1 MKIQIPKI
9 KASSQVSRLVMMV
22 MLYYAVS
29 YILVYTFRLPRLLL
43 YFGDVFNLG
52 VFMLALRKNRGKIP
66 CFSIIMWMIIFT
78 IIGLFSSA
86 INQEGIGLIIW
97 GVRNNLRFF
106 ILFYSIVTFFKMFDV
121 AIVLKVMKVIFWI
134 SVPLCAFE
142 RFYIS
147 YPSGTI
153 IGDMIGGI
161 FWGYSGCNLSLN
173 IVLITVVTL
182 VASQY
187 FRGEEKM
194 KNFLL
199 ISAASLFM
207 AATAELKVYLAEY
220 IVIVI
225 LTAVMSGASFK
236 NIFKML
242 LCGILFSFF
251 ISFFISFNM
260 TGGNYADNYTLAGFF
275 DYATRES
282 GYNGTGDLNRLT
294 GLMTVN
300 NTIFDGE
307 WIKKLFGIGLGNAEY
322 TNFFISDFYNQYKY
336 LNYQWFH
343 DIWMFIE
350 TGFIGVISYI
360 AIFIVALIKSVTY
373 LKKTSLGSF
382 VSTMIVLMLILYVYN
397 ITLRAEAGGFI
408 LFMILAIPYLYK
420 KEKSCSSINKFYSI
434 TGFLDR

>member
-1 MKIQIPKI
+1 MKIYIPKF
-9 KASSQVSRLVMMV
+9 KASSQGARLVMMV
-22 MLYYAVS
+22 MLYYTLS
-29 YILVYTFRLPRLLL
+29 YILVYTFGLPRVLL
-43 YFGDVFNLG
+43 YFGDIFNVC
-52 VFMLALRKNRGKIP
+52 VFMLALQKQKGKIP
-66 CFSIIMWMIIFT
+66 CFSIIGWMIIFT
-78 IIGLFSSA
+78 IIGLFSSF
-86 INQEGIGLIIW
+86 INKQNIGLIIW
-97 GVRNNLRFF
+97 GIRNNLRFF
-106 ILFYSIVTFFKMFDV
+106 ILFYSIVTFFKMMDID
-121 AIVLKVMKVIFWI
+121 IVLRIVKLVFWL
-134 SVPLCAFE
+134 SVPLCTFE
-142 RFYIS
+142 KFCIS

-153 IGDMIGGI
+153 VGDMIGGI
-161 FWGYSGCNLSLN
+161 FWNYSGCNLSLN
-173 IVLITVVTL
+173 IVLITVITL
-182 VASQY
+182 VSSQY
-187 FRGEEKM
+187 FKGEENL
-194 KNFLL
+194 KNFILT
-199 ISAASLFM
+199 SVAALFM
-207 AATAELKVYLAEY
+207 AAIAELKAYLAEY
-220 IVIVI
+220 VIIIV
-225 LTAVMSGASFK
+225 LTAVMSGISFK
-236 NIFKML
+236 NIIKIL
-242 LCGILFSFF
+242 LGGILFSFS

-260 TGGNYADNYTLAGFF
+260 SGGNYADNYTLAGFF

-282 GYNGTGDLNRLT
+282 GYNGMGDLNRLT

-322 TNFFISDFYNQYKY
+322 TNFFISDFYNQYRY

-420 KEKSCSSINKFYSI
+420 KEKSFSSINKFYSKQV
-434 TGFLDR
+434 LYR

>member
-1 MKIQIPKI
+1 MKIYIPKF
-9 KASSQVSRLVMMV
+9 KASSQGARLVMMV
-22 MLYYAVS
+22 MLYYTLS
-29 YILVYTFRLPRLLL
+29 YILVYTFRLPRVLL
-43 YFGDVFNLG
+43 YFGDIFNVC
-52 VFMLALRKNRGKIP
+52 VFMLALQKERGKIP
-66 CFSIIMWMIIFT
+66 CFSIIRWMIIFT
-78 IIGLFSSA
+78 IIGLFSSF
-86 INQEGIGLIIW
+86 INQQDIGLIIW
-97 GVRNNLRFF
+97 GIRNNLRFF
-106 ILFYSIVTFFKMFDV
+106 ILFYSIVAFFKMMDID
-121 AIVLKVMKVIFWI
+121 IVLRVMKVVFWL

-142 RFYIS
+142 KFCIS

-161 FWGYSGCNLSLN
+161 FWNYSGCNLSLN
-173 IVLITVVTL
+173 IVLITVITL
-182 VASQY
+182 VSSQY
-187 FRGEEKM
+187 FKGEENL
-194 KNFLL
+194 KNFILT
-199 ISAASLFM
+199 SAAALFM

-220 IVIVI
+220 VVIIV
-225 LTAVMSGASFK
+225 LTALMSDISFK
-236 NIFKML
+236 NIFTIL
-242 LCGILFSFF
+242 LGGILFSFS

-260 TGGNYADNYTLAGFF
+260 SGGNYADNYTLAGFF

-294 GLMTVN
+294 GLMTIN
-300 NTIFDGE
+300 STIFEGE

-322 TNFFISDFYNQYKY
+322 TNFFISNFYNQYKY

-373 LKKTSLGSF
+373 LKKTSIGSF

-397 ITLRAEAGGFI
+397 LTLRAEAGGFI

-420 KEKSCSSINKFYSI
+420 KEKSSSSINKFYSK
-434 TGFLDR
+434 TGF

>member
-1 MKIQIPKI
+1 MKIYIPKF
-9 KASSQVSRLVMMV
+9 KSSSQGARLVMMV
-22 MLYYAVS
+22 MLYYTLS
-29 YILVYTFRLPRLLL
+29 YILVYTFKLPRVLL
-43 YFGDVFNLG
+43 YLGDVFNVG
-52 VFMLALRKNRGKIP
+52 VFMIALRKKRGKIP
-66 CFSIIMWMIIFT
+66 CFSIIGWMIIFT
-78 IIGLFSSA
+78 IIGLFSSF
-86 INQEGIGLIIW
+86 INQQNIGLIIW
-97 GVRNNLRFF
+97 GIRNNLRFF
-106 ILFYSIVTFFKMFDV
+106 ILFYSIVVFFKMMDV
-121 AIVLKVMKVIFWI
+121 DTVLKVVKVVFWV

-142 RFYIS
+142 KFCIS

-153 IGDMIGGI
+153 VGDMIGGV
-161 FWGYSGCNLSLN
+161 FWNYSGCNLSLN

-182 VASQY
+182 VSSQY
-187 FRGEEKM
+187 FRGEEKI

-199 ISAASLFM
+199 VSAASLFM
-207 AATAELKVYLAEY
+207 AATAELKVYLVEY
-220 IVIVI
+220 FVIII
-225 LTAVMSGASFK
+225 LTAVMSGVSFK
-236 NIFKML
+236 NIIKML
-242 LCGILFSFF
+242 LVGILFSFF

-260 TGGNYADNYTLAGFF
+260 RGGNYADNYTLAGFF

-294 GLMTVN
+294 GLMIVN

-322 TNFFISDFYNQYKY
+322 TNFFVSDFYNQYKY

-360 AIFIVALIKSVTY
+360 TIFIVALIKSVTC

-382 VSTMIVLMLILYVYN
+382 VTTMIVLMLILYVYN

-420 KEKSCSSINKFYSI
+420 KEKSSSLINKYYNI
-434 TGFLDR
+434 TDF